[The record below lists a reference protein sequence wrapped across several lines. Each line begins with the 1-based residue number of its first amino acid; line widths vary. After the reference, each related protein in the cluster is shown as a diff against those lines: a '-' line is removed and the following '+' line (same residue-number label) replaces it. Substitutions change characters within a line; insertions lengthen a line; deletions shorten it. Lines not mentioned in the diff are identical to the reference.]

1 MLRLQLDENAVRP
14 GFPVRAAILAAE
26 RSHRRARLRSEAEEL
41 LNDPDDVAA
50 SRELAAEMDVIR
62 AW

>member
-1 MLRLQLDENAVRP
+1 M
-14 GFPVRAAILAAE
+14 RAAILAAE

-62 AW
+62 AWSGPSSKSRRGDHHFL

>member
-1 MLRLQLDENAVRP
+1 M
-14 GFPVRAAILAAE
+14 RAAILAAE